1 MCLRVKCY
9 FGGRGSDVGDGAG
22 AGVFVTLW
30 GTPLNT
36 ECTITLGGSINQTG
50 YVQWQCRM
58 LL

>member
-50 YVQWQCRM
+50 YVQ
-58 LL
+58 